1 MDNNPLI
8 RLEDGYK
15 MVNVFDFLL
24 NENILKEI
32 KNDVR
37 VNF

>member
-15 MVNVFDFLL
+15 TIHIFDFLL
-24 NENILKEI
+24 NKDILKEI
-32 KNDVR
+32 
-37 VNF
+37 

>member
-8 RLEDGYK
+8 RLDDGYK
-15 MVNVFDFLL
+15 MIHIYDFLL

-32 KNDVR
+32 
-37 VNF
+37 